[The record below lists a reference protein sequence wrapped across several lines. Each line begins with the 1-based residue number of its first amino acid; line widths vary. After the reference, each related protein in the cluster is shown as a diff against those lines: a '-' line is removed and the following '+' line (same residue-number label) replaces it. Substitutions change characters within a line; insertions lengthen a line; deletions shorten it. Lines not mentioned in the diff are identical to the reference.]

1 MIVSCGEALIDMLP
15 RRTSAGEDAFAPYPG
30 GALFNS
36 AVALGRLR
44 APTGFFS
51 GISSD
56 FFGDM
61 LRETLARSHVDTRF
75 CAISDRPTTL
85 AFVRLEDG
93 HARYTFYD
101 EATAGRML
109 SESDLPDF
117 GPDVTALLFGA
128 VSLINEPC
136 GGAYEA
142 LMARE
147 TPRRVTMLD
156 PNIRSNF
163 IRNRESHLARMKR
176 MIAMADIVKMSDE
189 DVAWFG
195 TKEDMD
201 AMAAHWLT
209 RGPKLVVVT
218 LGAEGAVAYTPTAK
232 VSVPGVRMTVAD
244 TVGAGDTVNAGLLAG
259 LHRAGLL
266 NKQAIAALTERQ
278 VRDCLS
284 LGVRAAAVTVSR
296 PGANPPWAHEL
307 EG

>member
-1 MIVSCGEALIDMLP
+1 MIVCCGEALIDMLP
-15 RRTSAGEDAFAPYPG
+15 RRTSAGENAFAPYPG

-36 AVALGRLR
+36 AIALGRLG

-51 GISSD
+51 GMSSD

-61 LRETLARSHVDTRF
+61 LRATLAQSQVDTRF
-75 CAISDRPTTL
+75 CAISGRPATL
-85 AFVRLEDG
+85 AFVRFEDG

-117 GPDVTALLFGA
+117 GKDVTALLFGA

-136 GGAYEA
+136 GGTYET
-142 LMARE
+142 LMRRE
-147 TPRRVTMLD
+147 RERRVIMLD

-163 IRNRESHLARMKR
+163 IRDRESHLSRMER
-176 MIAMADIVKMSDE
+176 MIGMADIVKVSDE

-195 TKEDMD
+195 VGNDLD
-201 AMAAHWLT
+201 AIAAHWLA
-209 RGPKLVVVT
+209 RGPRLIVVT
-218 LGAEGAVAYTPTAK
+218 LGADGAVGFMRQAK
-232 VSVPGVRMTVAD
+232 VTVPGIKVTVAD

-259 LHRAGLL
+259 LFRAGLL
-266 NKQAIAALTERQ
+266 SKPAIAVLDADQL
-278 VRDCLS
+278 RDCLS

-296 PGANPPWAHEL
+296 PGANPPWAHEV

>member
-15 RRTSAGEDAFAPYPG
+15 RQTTAGEKAFAPYAG

-36 AVALGRLR
+36 AIALGRLG

-61 LRETLARSHVDTRF
+61 LRETLAGSHVDTRF

-85 AFVRLEDG
+85 AFVRLHDG
-93 HARYTFYD
+93 HARYFFYD

-109 SESDLPDF
+109 SEGDLPAF
-117 GPDVTALLFGA
+117 GADVTALLFGA

-136 GGAYEA
+136 GSTYEA

-147 TPRRVTMLD
+147 APRRVTMLD
-156 PNIRSNF
+156 PNIRPNF
-163 IRNRESHLARMKR
+163 IRDRGKHLARIER
-176 MIAMADIVKMSDE
+176 MVAMADIVKLSDE

-195 TKEDMD
+195 LGDDHD
-201 AMAAHWLT
+201 AIAAGWLK
-209 RGPKLVVVT
+209 RGPKLVVIT
-218 LGAEGAVAYTPTAK
+218 RGAEGADGYTREAK
-232 VSVPGVRMTVAD
+232 VRVPGVKVTVAD
-244 TVGAGDTVNAGLLAG
+244 TVGAGDTVNAGVLTG
-259 LHRAGLL
+259 LYRAGLL
-266 NKQAIAALTERQ
+266 SKEAVASLTADQ
-278 VRDCLS
+278 IRDCLS
-284 LGVRAAAVTVSR
+284 LGMRAAAITVSR